1 MKFLTEEWGNE
12 FIAIAKDTFS
22 PGKTP
27 SKVSLT
33 LCECYNKVPQCG
45 GDTVWFMY
53 TFKNGVLES
62 AERGTGRA
70 NAPAADYTSDADY
83 DTFVQTMT
91 GELATVKALTAGK
104 IKLKGNLMKALK
116 LLDTHNIL
124 TECKKLGG
132 KTEW

>member
-1 MKFLTEEWGNE
+1 MKFLTEEWSNE
-12 FIAIAKDTFS
+12 FIALVKDVFS

-27 SKVSLT
+27 SKVTLT

-53 TFKNGVLES
+53 RLKDGVVES
-62 AERGTGRA
+62 LERGTGRA

-83 DTFVQTMT
+83 DIVVKTMT
-91 GELATVKALTAGK
+91 GEMSTIKALTGGK
-104 IKLKGNLMKALK
+104 IKLKGNLMKAMK
-116 LLDTHNIL
+116 LLDTHNIIDD
-124 TECKKLGG
+124 CKKLNG